1 MQRFKNG
8 LFLVA
13 LFATLRTHAQ
23 PADLVLAYIDNYKD
37 LAIAEMQ
44 RTGVPASITLAQGI
58 YESTAGT
65 SELVMQSNNHFGIK
79 WKPNWTGDFVLH
91 DDDHKNEKF
100 RKYVAAADSYKDH
113 SDFLRNS
120 TRYAFLFSLD
130 PTDYS
135 GWAYGLKKAGYA
147 TSPKYPQAL
156 VKLIEDYHLQDY
168 TLIALGKVPS
178 DPNGMVMST
187 TTSNDNN
194 SILQAAVITGGKKAY
209 PEIQFRINNAKVIFA
224 KSGTSYLSIAKRYDV
239 DLSKIFEYNEIP
251 ASDIIDHD
259 QLISLQRKNKTGKT
273 EFHIVTE
280 GESLYDISQKE
291 GIRMDCLLDLNG
303 LKIGDRPVAGEQL
316 NLKKKSNSTP
326 RIASNNDL
334 RGQLKTTN

>member
-1 MQRFKNG
+1 MQRLKNG

-13 LFATLRTHAQ
+13 LCAALRSHAQ
-23 PADLVLAYIDNYKD
+23 PADLVLAYINNYKD

-79 WKPNWTGDFVLH
+79 WKPTWTGDFVLH

-100 RKYVAAADSYKDH
+100 RKYTAAADSYKDH

-120 TRYAFLFSLD
+120 TRYAFLFNLD

-135 GWAYGLKKAGYA
+135 AWAYGLKKAGYA

-168 TLIALGKVPS
+168 TLVALGRVASNP
-178 DPNGMVMST
+178 DPIVIST
-187 TTSNDNN
+187 TAANNN
-194 SILQAAVITGGKKAY
+194 SIMQAAVITGGKNEY
-209 PEIQFRINNAKVIFA
+209 PGGLFRINNAKVIFA
-224 KSGTSYLSIAKRYDV
+224 KSGTSYLSIAKTYDV

-259 QLISLQRKNKTGKT
+259 QLIFLQRKNKTGKA

-291 GIRMDCLLDLNG
+291 GIRMDCLLDLNV
-303 LKIGDRPVAGEQL
+303 LKIGDRPVVGEQL
-316 NLKKKSNSTP
+316 NLKRKSNSTP
-326 RIASNNDL
+326 RIASNKEL
-334 RGQLKTTN
+334 RGQSKTTN